1 MINDRSAGHSFAPG
15 ERVPDTGVYQ
25 CNHSNQHTGSKE
37 LVFESGKKFPLCGV
51 CFWSVKYILVAN
63 CTADDVSPLRRKK
76 NDANIQAL
84 SA

>member
-1 MINDRSAGHSFAPG
+1 MYNPVPVAKSFSPG
-15 ERVPDTGVYQ
+15 ERVPDTGIYE
-25 CNHSNQHTGSKE
+25 CKHTSQHTGSRE
-37 LVFESGKKFPLCGV
+37 LVFETGKKFPLCGV